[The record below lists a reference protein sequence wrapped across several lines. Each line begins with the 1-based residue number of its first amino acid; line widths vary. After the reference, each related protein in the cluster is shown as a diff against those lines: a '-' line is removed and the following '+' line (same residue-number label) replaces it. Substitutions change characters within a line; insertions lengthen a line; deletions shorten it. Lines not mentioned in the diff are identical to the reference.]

1 MKISVFQ
8 TKPVF
13 DKFDINSNIITN
25 YIEESDADILCF
37 PELSLSGYNFENKE
51 ELMKSANSLNSPLF
65 DNDIKYLAKE
75 KNKIICLGF
84 AEATDNGKFYNSA
97 ALFFPNGE
105 KHLYRKTHLFYKEKN
120 IFEEGNTGFNVFYY
134 EPWDINI
141 GVMICY
147 DWRFPE
153 AARTLGIKGAD
164 VILCPSNLV
173 TDVWHISMPSRA
185 LENNLFF
192 VTANRI
198 GEETNSEQTLKFTGK
213 SAIYGCRGELL
224 CQASENEEEVIS
236 TEIDHKISRNN
247 GFNEINDIFS
257 DRRPEIYFR

>member
-8 TKPVF
+8 TNPVF
-13 DKFDINSNIITN
+13 NEYDVNAKNIIS
-25 YIEESDADILCF
+25 YIENSESDILVF
-37 PELSLSGYNFENKE
+37 PELSFSGYNFNSKE
-51 ELMKSANSLNSPLF
+51 QLSHSANGFNCKIFSDTFTALSK
-65 DNDIKYLAKE
+65 DND
-75 KNKIICLGF
+75 KIICIGF
-84 AEATDNGKFYNSA
+84 AEERVDSKYYNSS

-105 KHLYRKTHLFYKEKN
+105 RHLYRKTHLFYKEKN

-134 EPWDINI
+134 EPWDIKI
-141 GVMICY
+141 GMMICY

-192 VTANRI
+192 VTANRV
-198 GEETNSEQTLKFTGK
+198 GAETNDKQTLEFTGK

-224 CQASENEEEVIS
+224 CQASSDNEEIIT
-236 TEIDHKISRNN
+236 TEIDHKLARNN
-247 GFNEINDIFS
+247 AFNEINDIFL
-257 DRRPEIYFR
+257 DRRSELYFK

>member
-13 DKFDINSNIITN
+13 GEFNVNANVIKD
-25 YIEESDADILCF
+25 YIDNSDADILVF
-37 PELSLSGYNFENKE
+37 PELAFSGYNFETKE
-51 ELMKSANSLNSPLF
+51 ELKKLSNGFNSRLF
-65 DNDIKYLAKE
+65 NDEIKYLSKE

-84 AEATDNGKFYNSA
+84 AEERVDGEIFNSA

-105 KHLYRKTHLFYKEKN
+105 KHLYRKTHLFYKERYL
-120 IFEEGNTGFNVFYY
+120 FSEGNTGFNVFRY

-141 GVMICY
+141 GMMICY

-192 VTANRI
+192 VTANRV
-198 GEETNSEQTLKFTGK
+198 GTETNSEQTLDFTGK

-224 CQASENEEEVIS
+224 CQASNDQEEVI
-236 TEIDHKISRNN
+236 TADIDYKLARKNA
-247 GFNEINDIFS
+247 FNEINDIFT
-257 DRRPEIYFR
+257 DRRPDIYFK